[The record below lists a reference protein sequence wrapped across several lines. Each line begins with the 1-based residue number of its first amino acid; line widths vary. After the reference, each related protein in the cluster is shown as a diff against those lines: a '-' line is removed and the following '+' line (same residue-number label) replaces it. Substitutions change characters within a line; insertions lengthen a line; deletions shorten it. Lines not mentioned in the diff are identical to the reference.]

1 MIVGR
6 SRSSFIFVC
15 EHTGLNSGRTKV
27 RENGTLS
34 YAAKGKVDF
43 FGEQAMMVPG
53 AQFAPRVP
61 QSLAYSSLPDG

>member
-1 MIVGR
+1 LLLER
-6 SRSSFIFVC
+6 NLR
-15 EHTGLNSGRTKV
+15 V